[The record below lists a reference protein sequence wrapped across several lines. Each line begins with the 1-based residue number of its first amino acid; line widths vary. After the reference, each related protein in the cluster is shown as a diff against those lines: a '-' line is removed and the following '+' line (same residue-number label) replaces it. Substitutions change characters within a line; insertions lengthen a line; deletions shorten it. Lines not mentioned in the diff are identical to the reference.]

1 MELHIPLAKDIIYDK
16 INLKKEVCFMSELFG
31 KEDKKAK
38 IKEII
43 RKLHQGA
50 DVGNLKEEFKEL
62 LSSVS
67 SEEIAKIEEELIG
80 EGFSREEIQKLC
92 DLHLDLFRET
102 LEKEEV
108 IAPPGHPINILM
120 EEHKMLLRFAGML
133 GEIALGK
140 LEMGKFEDV
149 IGHLKEAEKH
159 LLREENALFPYL
171 ERHGITQPPAIMW
184 MEHSKIREIER
195 TIFALKPG
203 KKDFLSK
210 LSKFASELLDFLS
223 NHIYKEN
230 HILFPT
236 ALKMIEE
243 REWREMRNDFDEI
256 GYCCFTPTSS
266 TVELPT
272 PDSTP
277 ILPKKEGIERI
288 PFETGEL
295 LPEELEAFLDT
306 LPFDI
311 TFVDKDDIVR
321 YYNQTKERLFLR
333 TRAII
338 GRKVQQCHPQKS
350 LHLVNQILDEF
361 KQGTRDVAEF
371 WLTKDGRTIHIRYF
385 AVRDKERRYL
395 GCVEVAQD
403 ITDLKKIEGEKRL
416 L

>member
-1 MELHIPLAKDIIYDK
+1 
-16 INLKKEVCFMSELFG
+16 MSETFG
-31 KEDKKAK
+31 KEAKKAK

-43 RKLHQGA
+43 GKLHQGE

-67 SEEIAKIEEELIG
+67 SEEIARIEEELIG

-92 DLHLDLFRET
+92 DLHLELFRET

-133 GEIALGK
+133 GEIASGK

-149 IGHLKEAEKH
+149 IEHLKEAEKH

-171 ERHGITQPPAIMW
+171 EKHGITQAPAIMW

-195 TIFALKPG
+195 TIFALKPTE
-203 KKDFLSK
+203 KDFISNLSK
-210 LSKFASELLDFLS
+210 LARELLDFLS

-236 ALKMIEE
+236 ALKVIEE
-243 REWREMRNDFDEI
+243 REWKEMRKDFDEI

-272 PDSTP
+272 PEAAP
-277 ILPKKEGIERI
+277 LLPKKEGIERI

-333 TRAII
+333 TKAII
-338 GRKVQQCHPQKS
+338 GRKVQLCHPPKS
-350 LHLVNQILDEF
+350 VPLVNQILDEF

-371 WLTKDGRTIHIRYF
+371 WLTEGERIIHIRYF
-385 AVRDKERRYL
+385 AVRNKEGDYL
-395 GCVEVAQD
+395 GCLEVAQD
-403 ITDLKKIEGEKRL
+403 ITSLERVFKEK
-416 L
+416 

>member
-1 MELHIPLAKDIIYDK
+1 
-16 INLKKEVCFMSELFG
+16 MSELLG
-31 KEDKKAK
+31 KEGKKAQL
-38 IKEII
+38 KEII

-50 DVGNLKEEFKEL
+50 DIEKLKEDFREL
-62 LSSVS
+62 LASLS
-67 SEEIAKIEEELIG
+67 SEEIARIEEELIG

-92 DLHLDLFRET
+92 DLHLELFRET

-120 EEHKMLLRFAGML
+120 EEHRMLLRFAGML
-133 GEIALGK
+133 GEIASGK

-149 IGHLKEAEKH
+149 IEHLKEAEKH

-171 ERHGITQPPAIMW
+171 EKHGITQPPAIMW
-184 MEHSKIREIER
+184 MEHSKIREIEK
-195 TIFALKPG
+195 TIFALKPTE
-203 KKDFLSK
+203 KDFISNLSK
-210 LSKFASELLDFLS
+210 LAGELLDFLS

-236 ALKMIEE
+236 ALRVIEE
-243 REWREMRNDFDEI
+243 REWREMRKDFDEI

-272 PDSTP
+272 AEASPL
-277 ILPKKEGIERI
+277 LPKKEEIERI

-295 LPEELEAFLDT
+295 LPEELEALLDT

-333 TRAII
+333 TKAII

-385 AVRDKERRYL
+385 AVRDKEGKYL
-395 GCVEVAQD
+395 GCVEVTQD
-403 ITDLKKIEGEKRL
+403 ITELKKIEGEKRL